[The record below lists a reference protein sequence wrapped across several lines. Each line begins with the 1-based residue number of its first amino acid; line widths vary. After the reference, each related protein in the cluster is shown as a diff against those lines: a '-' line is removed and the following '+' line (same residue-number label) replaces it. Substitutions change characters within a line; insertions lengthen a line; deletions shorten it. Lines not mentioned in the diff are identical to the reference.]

1 MEIIN
6 DQNPITNIFLQSKSS
21 ENELIY
27 QTSSDYLS
35 SDEEL
40 NFNKNKINDVNK
52 KFIDYTE
59 PLQYEKT
66 IKKRIIITRQNIL
79 LIKGKM

>member
-6 DQNPITNIFLQSKSS
+6 EQYLITNIFLQSKSV
-21 ENELIY
+21 EKDVIY
-27 QTSSDYLS
+27 QTSSDYVS

-66 IKKRIIITRQNIL
+66 IKKRIIINRQNII
-79 LIKGKM
+79 LIKEKK